1 MVEPCILLIYN
12 DGTIN
17 LMSKSQ
23 YLNYLSDKFILLT
36 RISVNLL
43 DISQTEFPK
52 NGFTDFSNGS

>member
-52 NGFTDFSNGS
+52 NGFTDFSNGD